1 MADISVL
8 QIGAD
13 DWTADIDT
21 TGIDWQYTTIL
32 DLPTRLALQKDPYV
46 LEQTY
51 VVLTDATLSSTLLSG
66 QISAWPALRTIYFAK
81 KMTPEFQE
89 VLDERRAFCIPNRTP
104 EAVQKRIQEDFNFD
118 QIGFSTR
125 FSEQQFIPMPPTG
138 IHFKREGRFSAQFS
152 GDFGTTWQQIGTL
165 NTFVGDLMP
174 RVENMI
180 WLDYEQ
186 TDTVSVQLQFVF
198 YKDNHMQ
205 TVQTITGDELR
216 QQHPIGGI
224 DDYQDYQI
232 LIFAKGTG
240 QLDLHVLHQ
249 RRSRHLLGTL
259 LPGDE
264 WQMTDEHEEV
274 LSYFNPGDRQAP
286 LIVNFSGIRLHVDGF
301 EMRGPFNELGT
312 PYLLFSDVRMQG
324 GAFHIGS
331 EMYEQKVVEI
341 IKKAMKTLHLEPK
354 DVILTG
360 YSMGSFPAM
369 YYAADIKPHAIVVAK
384 PLISLGTLTGKSE
397 FPREVNQDWTL
408 DVRRFLAGRMDPD
421 DTDMLDNI
429 LWQHIENVDWSKI
442 AVALF
447 TLKQDEYDGQSLPRL
462 LAFFE
467 ENKTHLIHIQE
478 EGTHTAK
485 IPEMITFMKTHL
497 AKLKDSM
504 RREDR

>member
-89 VLDERRAFCIPNRTP
+89 VLDERRAFCIQNRTP

-152 GDFGTTWQQIGTL
+152 GNFGTTWQQIGTL

-216 QQHPIGGI
+216 QQHPIGG
-224 DDYQDYQI
+224 
-232 LIFAKGTG
+232 
-240 QLDLHVLHQ
+240 
-249 RRSRHLLGTL
+249 
-259 LPGDE
+259 
-264 WQMTDEHEEV
+264 
-274 LSYFNPGDRQAP
+274 
-286 LIVNFSGIRLHVDGF
+286 
-301 EMRGPFNELGT
+301 
-312 PYLLFSDVRMQG
+312 QG
-324 GAFHIGS
+324 S
-331 EMYEQKVVEI
+331 
-341 IKKAMKTLHLEPK
+341 
-354 DVILTG
+354 
-360 YSMGSFPAM
+360 
-369 YYAADIKPHAIVVAK
+369 
-384 PLISLGTLTGKSE
+384 
-397 FPREVNQDWTL
+397 
-408 DVRRFLAGRMDPD
+408 
-421 DTDMLDNI
+421 
-429 LWQHIENVDWSKI
+429 
-442 AVALF
+442 
-447 TLKQDEYDGQSLPRL
+447 
-462 LAFFE
+462 
-467 ENKTHLIHIQE
+467 
-478 EGTHTAK
+478 
-485 IPEMITFMKTHL
+485 
-497 AKLKDSM
+497 
-504 RREDR
+504 

>member
-13 DWTADIDT
+13 DWTTAIDT
-21 TGIDWQYTTIL
+21 TRIDWQYTTIL
-32 DLPTRLALQKDPYV
+32 DLPTRLAFQKDPYV

-51 VVLTDATLSSTLLSG
+51 VVLTDDTLSSTLLSG
-66 QISAWPALRTIYFAK
+66 QISAWPALRIIYFAK
-81 KMTPEFQE
+81 KITPAFQDI
-89 VLDERRAFCIPNRTP
+89 LDERRAFCVKNTTP
-104 EAVQKRIQEDFNFD
+104 EAIQQRLQEDFHFD

-138 IHFKREGRFSAQFS
+138 SHFKREGRFSAQFS

-165 NTFVGDLMP
+165 NTFVDDLMP
-174 RVENMI
+174 HVENMV
-180 WLDYEQ
+180 WLDYAQ
-186 TDTVSVQLQFVF
+186 TETVAVQVQFIF
-198 YKDNHMQ
+198 YKDNQ
-205 TVQTITGDELR
+205 IQAVQTLTGDELR
-216 QQHPIGGI
+216 QQQAIGGI
-224 DDYQDYQI
+224 ADYQDYQI

-240 QLDLHVLHQ
+240 KLDLHVLHQ
-249 RRSRHLLGTL
+249 RRSRHGLGTL

-264 WQMTDEHEEV
+264 RQMTHDQEEV

-301 EMRGPFNELGT
+301 EMRGPLNELGT

-331 EMYEQKVVEI
+331 ETYEQKIVEI
-341 IKKAMKTLHLEPK
+341 IKKAMKTLDLKPE

-369 YYAADIKPHAIVVAK
+369 YYAADIKPHALVVAK
-384 PLISLGTLTGKSE
+384 PLISLGTLTGNAE

-408 DVRRFLAGRMDPD
+408 DVRRFLAGRMHPD
-421 DTDMLDNI
+421 DTDMLDNT

-442 AVALF
+442 TVALF
-447 TLKQDEYDGQSLPRL
+447 TLKQDEYDGQSLPKL
-462 LAFFE
+462 LSFFE
-467 ENKTHLIHIQE
+467 ANKTPLIHVQE

-485 IPEMITFMKTHL
+485 IPEMIAFIKAQL
-497 AKLKDSM
+497 VSLRDNM
-504 RREDR
+504 RKGDR